1 MADRFGADR
10 IGISDVFTH
19 AEVADYSAGNYD
31 FTDTPRGLNC
41 SLDGTI
47 KVDMLGE
54 GTDIALYVVA
64 GFNPYRI
71 TRIYNEGSD
80 AMTVVGLS

>member
-19 AEVADYSAGNYD
+19 AELADYSAGNYD
-31 FTDTPRGLNC
+31 FTEIPRGLNC
-41 SLDGTI
+41 SLDGTLR
-47 KVDMLGE
+47 VDMVGLGE
-54 GTDIALYVVA
+54 NVPLYVVA

-71 TRIYNEGSD
+71 TKIYNDGST
-80 AMTVVGLS
+80 AMSVVGLS

>member
-31 FTDTPRGLNC
+31 FTETPRGLNC

-47 KVDMLGE
+47 KVDMVGA
-54 GTDIALYVVA
+54 GTNVSLYVVA
-64 GFNPYRI
+64 GLNPYRV
-71 TRIYNEGSD
+71 TRIYNSGS
-80 AMTVVGLS
+80 APMTIVGVS